1 MNPEMKQQS
10 ETGIDVVYQSAV
22 GMAIVTAVFSVFIAV
37 LIAVNVYHMKV
48 GDPIR
53 STEVEEMKEQSKAY
67 PADEILTETIR
78 QLDTELRRD
87 QFARLYFVK
96 SGTTLLAVTAALL
109 AGSVIYARSRRL
121 SLPTLE
127 PQGDLKTRQIR
138 HASATR
144 LAFSI
149 GLVCLCGVGLF
160 WAMRPP
166 MFADE
171 QETEERTVSRYA
183 SMDQARLQ
191 WSTFRG
197 PGGLGIANF
206 TDIPDTWDGNAGQ
219 NILWKSPIP
228 LLGHNS
234 PVLWGDRIFLTGAT
248 EDKQQVYCYDA
259 ESGKLLWQQ
268 DVSIPANPARGD
280 MDVMEDTGYAAP
292 TAVTDGRRVCAI
304 FAGGDIGCFTI
315 DGKPLWE
322 KHFGIPESMYG
333 FSASL
338 TWFENVVIVQ
348 WDVGYE
354 DNKSKL
360 IALDWQTGDIVWQ
373 TKRPVPNSWS
383 SPTVAS
389 IEGAYRVVTNASPFT
404 IVYDAKTG
412 TELYRVDCVSG
423 DIASTPIV
431 SDKKIFTVEPYNK
444 LIAVSA
450 DESLPAGDEESRIIW
465 ENESEMPDICSPVS
479 NGKSI
484 WTLTTQ
490 GEISCFD
497 VSDGHEVYTQ
507 PLKMNFQASPN
518 LVGQTL
524 YLLSDKGTM
533 LLLEAG
539 PEYKEIRRNELGEKC
554 FASPAFQNGRIYIRG
569 NENLYAIGKSE

>member
-1 MNPEMKQQS
+1 MKQQN

-48 GDPIR
+48 GDPAR
-53 STEVEEMKEQSKAY
+53 SAELEKMKEQSKAY
-67 PADEILTETIR
+67 PADEALTGTIR

-87 QFARLYFVK
+87 QFARLYFLK
-96 SGTTLLAVTAALL
+96 SGTILLAVTAALL
-109 AGSVIYARSRRL
+109 AGSVIYAGSRRTSQL
-121 SLPTLE
+121 KLE
-127 PQGDLKTRQIR
+127 PQGDIKTRQIR

-171 QETEERTVSRYA
+171 QKVEEGSVSRYA
-183 SMDQARLQ
+183 SMDQAESQ

-197 PGGLGIANF
+197 PGGLGIADFENV
-206 TDIPDTWDGNAGQ
+206 PDTWDGSTGQ

-228 LLGHNS
+228 LPGHNS
-234 PVLWGDRIFLTGAT
+234 PIVWGDRIFLTGAT
-248 EDKQQVYCYDA
+248 EDKQQVYCYDT
-259 ESGKLLWQQ
+259 ESGKLLWQG
-268 DVSIPANPARGD
+268 DVSIPANPARED
-280 MDVMEDTGYAAP
+280 MDIMEDTGYAAP
-292 TAVTDGRRVCAI
+292 TAATDGVRVCAM
-304 FAGGDIGCFTI
+304 FAGGDIGCFTV

-322 KHFGIPESMYG
+322 KHLGIPESMYG

-338 TWFENVVIVQ
+338 TWFENLVIIQ

-354 DNKSKL
+354 GEDSNL
-360 IALDWQTGDIVWQ
+360 IALDWQTGGIVWQ
-373 TKRPVPNSWS
+373 TKRPVGNSWS
-383 SPTVAS
+383 SPTVVS
-389 IEGAYRVVTNASPFT
+389 IDGVYRVVTNASPFT

-412 TELYRVDCVSG
+412 TELYRVDGVSG
-423 DIASTPIV
+423 DISATPIV
-431 SDKKIFTVEPYNK
+431 SDKKIFAVEPYNK
-444 LIAVSA
+444 LVAVSA
-450 DESLPAGDEESRIIW
+450 DESLPAGDEQSRIVW

-479 NGKSI
+479 NGQLI

-490 GEISCFD
+490 GKLSCFD
-497 VSDGHEVYTQ
+497 ISDGHDVYTQ
-507 PLKMNFQASPN
+507 SLKMNFQASPT

-533 LLLEAG
+533 VLIETGA
-539 PEYKEIRRNELGEKC
+539 EYKEIGRNELGEGC
-554 FASPAFQNGRIYIRG
+554 FASPAFQECRIYICG
-569 NENLYAIGKSE
+569 DHNLYAIGNN